1 MVSGHMCMTFG
12 YLSMNYASCKY
23 YSPPRVLR
31 WRQRSGERE
40 RYEHDTQQG
49 SENSEGIWVWYVNA
63 IRLAI
68 PPEALVLSKKV
79 RVVCNLVSAFYSLN
93 IWSLGFQPLYS
104 RRRGQCQKELAS
116 KLRWGGKRTVLSF
129 QLSTWPFC
137 LWQGRKLL
145 WVFASMWTPFEERVG
160 TVRNDSWRSNLS
172 CSLFCLSSE
181 IFSHCT
187 SLASH
192 LPPCLDPDPGNQS
205 VGGRWTV
212 SSSGPKVDRH
222 AASLWKGFFPS
233 WPSTIL
239 VCHVYS

>member
-12 YLSMNYASCKY
+12 YLSINYASCKY
-23 YSPPRVLR
+23 YSPPWALR

-40 RYEHDTQQG
+40 GYAHDIQQG

-68 PPEALVLSKKV
+68 PQEALVLSKKV
-79 RVVCNLVSAFYSLN
+79 RVVCNLVGAFYSLN
-93 IWSLGFQPLYS
+93 IWSLGSQPLYS
-104 RRRGQCQKELAS
+104 QRRGWCQKELAS

-181 IFSHCT
+181 IFHIAPLLLLT
-187 SLASH
+187 FPHVLTQIQGTRVWEEGGQSH
-192 LPPCLDPDPGNQS
+192 LL
-205 VGGRWTV
+205 
-212 SSSGPKVDRH
+212 GPR
-222 AASLWKGFFPS
+222 
-233 WPSTIL
+233 
-239 VCHVYS
+239 